1 MVDRIQT
8 TIDKLF
14 KPSNVTFFLL
24 IFNILYFAYLLLI
37 QNNDIKNLVKIH
49 EEKINKIEL
58 QMDKKVDKE
67 TFQQLYLQGT
77 ETRLDIKDLRL
88 MLMEHINK

>member
-14 KPSNVTFFLL
+14 KPSNTTFFIL
-24 IFNILYFAYLLLI
+24 IINILYIAYSLLI
-37 QNNDIKNLVKIH
+37 QNNDLKNLVKIH
-49 EEKINKIEL
+49 EEKINKIEQ

-67 TFQQLYLQGT
+67 AYNQLYQQGT
-77 ETRLDIKDLRL
+77 ETRLDIKDLRI

>member
-1 MVDRIQT
+1 M
-8 TIDKLF
+8 L
-14 KPSNVTFFLL
+14 PFFLL

>member
-14 KPSNVTFFLL
+14 KPSNTTFFIL
-24 IFNILYFAYLLLI
+24 IINILYIAYSLLI

-77 ETRLDIKDLRL
+77 ETRLDIKDLRI